1 MAVKRRESSIDV
13 VKAAEIR
20 ITNVFN
26 NGLPVFMSFSGGKDS
41 LCMAQLVYNLVQRGK
56 INPSQMVV
64 QFIDEEAIFPCIEKT
79 VKNWRKR
86 FILMGAKFEWYCLEV
101 RHYNCFNELSN
112 DESFICWDREKEA
125 VWVRQPPSFAI
136 RSHPLLKPRV
146 ETYQD
151 FLPRTCQSG
160 ITMTGIRTAE
170 SVQRLQNIATMTRAG
185 KTMTAKHQ
193 IFPIYDWTNND
204 VWLYLLNE
212 HVEMPDIYLYLWQ
225 AGTRKGQLR
234 VSQFFSID
242 TARSLVK
249 MNEYYPDLMERVI
262 RREPNAYLAALY
274 WDSEMFGRNSATRRS
289 IEADSDKKDYKAEL
303 IKMFNNMDVYFT
315 TEHKRQIASKYRN
328 FFIRVAPIA
337 TEKDYKIIYEG
348 LISGDPKL
356 RTYRA
361 LFQRIYGRY
370 ISEAKREEAKRVE

>member
-41 LCMAQLVYNLVQRGK
+41 LCMAQLVHNLVQRGK
-56 INPSQMVV
+56 INPSQLVV

-112 DESFICWDREKEA
+112 DESFICWDREKED

-136 RSHPLLKPRV
+136 RSHQLLKPRA

-212 HVEMPDIYLYLWQ
+212 HVEIPDIYLYLWQ

-274 WDSEMFGRNSATRRS
+274 WDSEMFGRNSATRRT
-289 IEADSDKKDYKAEL
+289 IEADSNKKDYKAEL

-370 ISEAKREEAKRVE
+370 ISEAKREEAKRIE

>member
-56 INPSQMVV
+56 VNPSQLVV

-112 DESFICWDREKEA
+112 DESFICWDREKED

-136 RSHPLLKPRV
+136 RSHQLLKPRV
-146 ETYQD
+146 ETYKD

-212 HVEMPDIYLYLWQ
+212 HVEIPDIYLYLWQ

>member
-212 HVEMPDIYLYLWQ
+212 HVEIPDIYLYLWQ

-289 IEADSDKKDYKAEL
+289 IEADSNKKDYKAEL
-303 IKMFNNMDVYFT
+303 IRMFNNVDVYFT

-370 ISEAKREEAKRVE
+370 ISEAKREEAKRIE

>member
-56 INPSQMVV
+56 INPSQLVV

-212 HVEMPDIYLYLWQ
+212 HVEIPDIYLYLWQ

-274 WDSEMFGRNSATRRS
+274 WDSEMFGRNSVTRRS
-289 IEADSDKKDYKAEL
+289 IEADSNKKDYKAEL

-370 ISEAKREEAKRVE
+370 ISEAKREEAKRIE

>member
-56 INPSQMVV
+56 INPSQLVV

-136 RSHPLLKPRV
+136 RSHQLLKPRV

-212 HVEMPDIYLYLWQ
+212 HVEIPDIYLYLWQ

-328 FFIRVAPIA
+328 FFIRVAPVA